1 MMLGTIR
8 VELNNVPGAA
18 ESFRRALELD
28 PAEVDKS
35 HRSDAAPQADRPD
48 LPANGPS
55 RPRPGRCCS
64 RSWTVGPTRRPPG
77 C

>member
-35 HRSDAAPQADRPD
+35 RRSDHAPQGDRPD
-48 LPANGPS
+48 LPANGAVP
-55 RPRPGRCCS
+55 PRPGRCCS
-64 RSWTVGPTRRPPG
+64 RSWSEGPTPRRPG
-77 C
+77 Y